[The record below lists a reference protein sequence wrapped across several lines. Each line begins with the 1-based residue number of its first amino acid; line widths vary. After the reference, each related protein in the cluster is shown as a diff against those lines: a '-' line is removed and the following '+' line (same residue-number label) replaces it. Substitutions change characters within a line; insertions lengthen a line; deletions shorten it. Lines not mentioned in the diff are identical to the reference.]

1 MAIFGSSSAGRGSEV
16 AIKQSEPLVGR
27 AAELAEFS
35 PNGFGRRILTETDR
49 FRVVIAAL
57 EDGQEIPLHAPPL
70 DMVMTIVEGIG
81 QVMAGE
87 QVHAVRAG
95 DVVIVPAGQTRGL
108 RAIGGRL
115 VAVNVVSPP
124 PGAGHHAGSEAAWP
138 VDEEAPDVS
147 ALILKE
153 HAGLFPHLDHLG
165 SLASEATTLGEGE
178 LRARLR
184 EVLAFLRDGLLP
196 HAREEEVSVYPA
208 AEKVLRAVG
217 GATRTMS
224 IDHRF
229 VGEMV
234 EELSDLGEG
243 PLSRA
248 KKERIRRLLYGLQAL
263 LQVHFTKENEVYV
276 PLLNRLSASERH
288 QLYDR
293 LSGGVGGHQNHH
305 KES

>member
-1 MAIFGSSSAGRGSEV
+1 MAIKRSR
-16 AIKQSEPLVGR
+16 PLVGR
-27 AAELAEFS
+27 VVELAEFS
-35 PNGFGRRILTETDR
+35 PQGFGHRVLTETDGI
-49 FRVVIAAL
+49 RVVVAAL

-70 DMVMTIVEGIG
+70 DLVMTIVEGIG

-108 RAIGGRL
+108 RATGGRL

-138 VDEEAPDVS
+138 VGEEAPDVG
-147 ALILKE
+147 ALILEE

-165 SLASEATTLGEGE
+165 SLASEATTLGEGV

-184 EVLAFLRDGLLP
+184 EVLAFLRDSLLP

-234 EELSDLGEG
+234 EELSGLGQG
-243 PLSRA
+243 LQSRA
-248 KKERIRRLLYGLQAL
+248 NKERIRSLLYGLQAL
-263 LQVHFTKENEVYV
+263 LRVHFTKENEVYV
-276 PLLNRLSASERH
+276 PLLKRLSPSERRH
-288 QLYDR
+288 LYDH
-293 LSGGVGGHQNHH
+293 LSGGDQHHH
-305 KES
+305 KET